1 MGNPHPSSIDRAIRG
16 VSLPTCF
23 ALVIATMVGTGV
35 YTSLGFQLQD
45 LRSGFSILCLW
56 VLGGLISLCGAL
68 SYAELA
74 SRIPK
79 SGGEYSYLSQIY
91 HPSLGFMAA
100 CVSLVAGFAAPI
112 SLSAIAFGTYLH
124 ASMPWCPAR
133 IATVSA
139 VVLISFGHLRSLNVS
154 SKLQNGMTGLKFALV
169 GLFLTVGIR
178 SALRQ
183 PASLDI
189 LLPSPGSL
197 EELLRP
203 SSGIALLFVLYA
215 YSGWNATTYLAE
227 EVRNPQRTVGIS
239 LVLGTLAVT
248 FFYVLL
254 NAVFLTSS
262 PESELRGVLNV
273 GSVSAT
279 RLLGI
284 DGGRVMS
291 GIIAL
296 GLLASISAMVWAG
309 PRVTLRVGQDYPLFG
324 ALAATRG
331 GIPAR
336 AILLQLALVLGLIAF
351 GSFETVL
358 VFAQI
363 PLLLCLMLG
372 VMGLIVLRRKDQ
384 RENPRQSFTCPLYP
398 LPPLIFILSALAG
411 LGYSVF
417 TKPWIALAGT
427 GMMLLPL
434 FLHRWISTKHRP

>member
-1 MGNPHPSSIDRAIRG
+1 
-16 VSLPTCF
+16 
-23 ALVIATMVGTGV
+23 
-35 YTSLGFQLQD
+35 LG
-45 LRSGFSILCLW
+45 
-56 VLGGLISLCGAL
+56 
-68 SYAELA
+68 
-74 SRIPK
+74 
-79 SGGEYSYLSQIY
+79 
-91 HPSLGFMAA
+91 
-100 CVSLVAGFAAPI
+100 
-112 SLSAIAFGTYLH
+112 
-124 ASMPWCPAR
+124 
-133 IATVSA
+133 
-139 VVLISFGHLRSLNVS
+139 
-154 SKLQNGMTGLKFALV
+154 
-169 GLFLTVGIR
+169 
-178 SALRQ
+178 
-183 PASLDI
+183 
-189 LLPSPGSL
+189 
-197 EELLRP
+197 ELLRP

-227 EVRNPQRTVGIS
+227 EVMNPQRAVGLS

-291 GIIAL
+291 GIIAF

-324 ALAATRG
+324 VLAAKRG
-331 GIPAR
+331 EIPAR

-351 GSFETVL
+351 GSFENVL

-372 VMGLIVLRRKDQ
+372 VIGLIVLRRKDQ

-434 FLHRWISTKHRP
+434 FLHRWISTKHHP